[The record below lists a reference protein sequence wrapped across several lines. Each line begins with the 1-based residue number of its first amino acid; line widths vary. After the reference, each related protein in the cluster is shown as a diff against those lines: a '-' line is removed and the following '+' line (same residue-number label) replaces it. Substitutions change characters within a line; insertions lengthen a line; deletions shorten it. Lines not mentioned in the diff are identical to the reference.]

1 MLKYLFENG
10 CPWDDEICSSAAET
24 GHLDVLKYAHE
35 NGYPLDETCAS
46 AAYEYGPWPHIM
58 EYLRENDC
66 PGMEFIEDELDD

>member
-1 MLKYLFENG
+1 M
-10 CPWDDEICSSAAET
+10 
-24 GHLDVLKYAHE
+24 LKYAHE

-66 PGMEFIEDELDD
+66 PGMEFIEDELDDEYELDESSGTEDGRAGRLVQ